1 MEHHQAVRTRRIAH
15 EKEVKSDPDYKD
27 SDEHP
32 EFEPEVGFSVEFV
45 YAMVFKVH
53 FRDRFMKKPDDDLVS
68 NAITIERDL
77 YNQEINYQSIA
88 IKEDTQ
94 SVQILCND
102 PEERDHLKH
111 MLLASNM
118 VLAFENNHRRYYSK
132 FTKDDEKEKFKHLQ
146 MTYKK
151 EQTEQG
157 HYTDDHHDEN
167 IAKIKE
173 HEYFYD
179 KHING

>member
-1 MEHHQAVRTRRIAH
+1 MRDVTRIKFEEDIPRVPDHLWSEEEIPHEEHMISIEHYEDAQVEHHQAVRTRRIAH

-53 FRDRFMKKPDDDLVS
+53 FRDRFMKRPDDDLVS

-88 IKEDTQ
+88 IKEDTH
-94 SVQILCND
+94 SV
-102 PEERDHLKH
+102 
-111 MLLASNM
+111 
-118 VLAFENNHRRYYSK
+118 
-132 FTKDDEKEKFKHLQ
+132 
-146 MTYKK
+146 
-151 EQTEQG
+151 
-157 HYTDDHHDEN
+157 
-167 IAKIKE
+167 
-173 HEYFYD
+173 
-179 KHING
+179 